1 MKGETM
7 SPRHWDI
14 SISATFFL
22 ILFHDTVLLSLLSSY
37 AVLTNNVT
45 VPNHREDIHHYV
57 TLNKDVICQYQLLI
71 LSPARVLIKQSFKDI

>member
-37 AVLTNNVT
+37 AVLTNNIT
-45 VPNHREDIHHYV
+45 VPNRREDIHIHHYV

-71 LSPARVLIKQSFKDI
+71 LSPARVPDQTKL